1 MVNQDV
7 VGNMISQKLDVS
19 LSNRIKFF
27 QKKIELRDSQKEK
40 IQKSH
45 QWLRKQYLDK
55 FDYVEKI
62 FLTGS
67 YKKNTIIN
75 QADNDVDMFVVLK
88 GYDEYS
94 IKPNTI
100 LDKLKNDLQGK
111 YTQTKIKQNRPCIV
125 LNFNHMTFEL
135 TPVIQVDNSLQ
146 LALGFDNTSDFYI
159 PNTSNTNEWMQTEN
173 PRILEQKL
181 SKSNANLNYQLV
193 PLIKM
198 MKKCKENN
206 NMSNF
211 QSFELEQLA
220 IDNLQIISNYR
231 DGIEQLLRIYNWNH
245 SKYTYDDIEKF
256 SDIEFAKFCNNIF
269 GDTFPKTGV

>member
-1 MVNQDV
+1 
-7 VGNMISQKLDVS
+7 MINQKLETG

-27 QKKIELRDSQKEK
+27 QKKIALTDAQKEK

-45 QWLRKQYLDK
+45 QWLRKKYLDK
-55 FDYVEKI
+55 FDYVEKT

-75 QADNDVDMFVVLK
+75 QVGNDVDMFVVLK
-88 GYDEYS
+88 GYNIYS

-100 LDKLKNDLQGK
+100 LDKLKNDLEGK

-146 LALGFDNTSDFYI
+146 LALGFDNIPNFYI
-159 PNTSNTNEWMQTEN
+159 PNTSNTNEWMETKN

-181 SKSNANLNYQLV
+181 STSNTNLNYKLV

-198 MKKCKENN
+198 MKKCKEHNN
-206 NMSNF
+206 IFNL

-220 IDNLQIISNYR
+220 IDNLQIMSNYR
-231 DGIEQLLRIYNWNH
+231 DGIEQLLRVYNWSH
-245 SKYTYDDIEKF
+245 SQYTYSEIENL
-256 SDIEFAKFCNNIF
+256 SDVDFTKFCHNIF
-269 GDTFPKTGV
+269 GDTFPKIGA